1 MPVRPTP
8 APPSP
13 ARKTRACARRYIG
26 TAEEL
31 TRHPSLS
38 QNQKITKPPAS
49 LLTRSS
55 IIKKLATS
63 YKWPQLAYD
72 GSKQLFAPSGH
83 ASLAEAHR
91 QDGVTYQV
99 ERPEDVPG
107 EAGEYF
113 AVRIKF
119 AVPVRVKDAI
129 DAHLR
134 GDVGSELIPAAAFQ
148 ALDAILRHERA
159 MNPLWV
165 SIGRNFLDS
174 KNTVKLSGG
183 FEVWKGYSLS
193 ARPTQGAEGKGAT
206 HLVVN
211 MAAGA
216 FISEQSAVDRLC
228 VLSDGRGGGGG
239 GGRGR
244 GDMRSGGPD
253 APRLPRLPLDER
265 TWREAHAAFKGI
277 KIELTHFPGS
287 RRKKTCRGLT
297 KLPANRQ
304 MFRDDTGR
312 VNLSKQEFL
321 KSRVP
326 LFRS

>member
-1 MPVRPTP
+1 M
-8 APPSP
+8 
-13 ARKTRACARRYIG
+13 
-26 TAEEL
+26 
-31 TRHPSLS
+31 
-38 QNQKITKPPAS
+38 
-49 LLTRSS
+49 
-55 IIKKLATS
+55 
-63 YKWPQLAYD
+63 
-72 GSKQLFAPSGH
+72 
-83 ASLAEAHR
+83 
-91 QDGVTYQV
+91 

-119 AVPVRVKDAI
+119 AVPVMVKDAI

-148 ALDAILRHERA
+148 ALDAILRHERD

-239 GGRGR
+239 GGGGRGR

-312 VNLSKQEFL
+312 VNLLNMFVPARPGSPCFFEALRFNFWAFL
-321 KSRVP
+321 SLCYVIWKGLRVSLRLQQGDASRNKGTFRFTL
-326 LFRS
+326 LF

>member
-1 MPVRPTP
+1 MNRATSNKNNTTP
-8 APPSP
+8 P
-13 ARKTRACARRYIG
+13 AR
-26 TAEEL
+26 
-31 TRHPSLS
+31 
-38 QNQKITKPPAS
+38 ITPV
-49 LLTRSS
+49 LDRSP
-55 IIKKLATS
+55 K
-63 YKWPQLAYD
+63 
-72 GSKQLFAPSGH
+72 
-83 ASLAEAHR
+83 
-91 QDGVTYQV
+91 
-99 ERPEDVPG
+99 
-107 EAGEYF
+107 
-113 AVRIKF
+113 VRIKF
-119 AVPVRVKDAI
+119 AANVDVKGMIAAYADSAT
-129 DAHLR
+129 
-134 GDVGSELIPAAAFQ
+134 GSGLIPAQAFQ
-148 ALDAILRHERA
+148 ALDAIMRHQRA
-159 MNPLWV
+159 MDLRWV

-193 ARPTQGAEGKGAT
+193 ARPTQGAEGAGAT

-239 GGRGR
+239 GGGRGR
-244 GDMRSGGPD
+244 GDMRSGGPE

-312 VNLSKQEFL
+312 VK
-321 KSRVP
+321 
-326 LFRS
+326 

>member
-1 MPVRPTP
+1 M
-8 APPSP
+8 
-13 ARKTRACARRYIG
+13 K
-26 TAEEL
+26 EL
-31 TRHPSLS
+31 
-38 QNQKITKPPAS
+38 AS
-49 LLTRSS
+49 R
-55 IIKKLATS
+55 
-63 YKWPQLAYD
+63 YKWPPLAYD
-72 GSKQLFAPSGH
+72 GSKQLFAPSNH
-83 ASLAEAHR
+83 KALVEAHR
-91 QDGVTYQV
+91 QDGVTYRV
-99 ERPEDVPG
+99 ERPDDLPG
-107 EAGEYF
+107 EPGEEF
-113 AVRIKF
+113 LVRIKF
-119 AVPVRVKDAI
+119 AVPVRVRDAI

-134 GDVGSELIPAAAFQ
+134 GDPGSELIPAAAFQ

-193 ARPTQGAEGKGAT
+193 ARPTQGAEGAGAT

-228 VLSDGRGGGGG
+228 VLSDGRGGGGGGG

-277 KIELTHFPGS
+277 KIELTHFPG
-287 RRKKTCRGLT
+287 
-297 KLPANRQ
+297 
-304 MFRDDTGR
+304 
-312 VNLSKQEFL
+312 
-321 KSRVP
+321 
-326 LFRS
+326 

>member
-1 MPVRPTP
+1 M
-8 APPSP
+8 
-13 ARKTRACARRYIG
+13 K
-26 TAEEL
+26 EL
-31 TRHPSLS
+31 
-38 QNQKITKPPAS
+38 AS
-49 LLTRSS
+49 R
-55 IIKKLATS
+55 
-63 YKWPQLAYD
+63 YKWPPLAYD
-72 GSKQLFAPSGH
+72 GSKQLFAPSNH
-83 ASLAEAHR
+83 KALVEAHR
-91 QDGVTYQV
+91 QDGVTYRV
-99 ERPEDVPG
+99 ERPDDLPG
-107 EAGEYF
+107 EPGEEF
-113 AVRIKF
+113 LVRIKF
-119 AVPVRVKDAI
+119 AVPVRVRDAI

-134 GDVGSELIPAAAFQ
+134 GDPGSELIPAAAFQ

-239 GGRGR
+239 GGGGRGR

-312 VNLSKQEFL
+312 VISTAGCPCFCPSVHFSVTWCKLFHRPAL
-321 KSRVP
+321 KVTQVAR
-326 LFRS
+326 R

>member
-1 MPVRPTP
+1 MCPSIHRNRRRVDATPVTF
-8 APPSP
+8 
-13 ARKTRACARRYIG
+13 
-26 TAEEL
+26 
-31 TRHPSLS
+31 
-38 QNQKITKPPAS
+38 TKPKNNQTTAS
-49 LLTRSS
+49 PVTRSS

-239 GGRGR
+239 GGGRGR

-312 VNLSKQEFL
+312 VK
-321 KSRVP
+321 RC
-326 LFRS
+326 